1 MKSRL
6 LFFSFFILLFLA
18 ANSQFKD
25 KRFRDG
31 YIIREGDTV
40 KCKIHNGSLHESVTA
55 KFRDSKFEDPTMYGP
70 GGYVSGYGIR
80 NDDSVY
86 KHFYSFP
93 LILKDGLKRKKE
105 NFFGLLHVTGHA
117 KLLEVNIS
125 TYTGGAGPI
134 TSNTISIG
142 GYYIYKTGADSS
154 FLASKET
161 IFSSAVF
168 EEEFTSRYF
177 DNHRDIMDK
186 LKKKV
191 RLEDLVTIVKDYN
204 SWYEEKKKAKKQ

>member
-25 KRFRDG
+25 KRFREG

-70 GGYVSGYGIR
+70 GGYVSGYGIK
-80 NDDSVY
+80 NEDSVY

-93 LILKDGLKRKKE
+93 LIMKNGLKKIKG
-105 NFFGLLHVTGHA
+105 NFFGLLHVTGYT
-117 KLLEVNIS
+117 KLLEVQIT
-125 TYTGGAGPI
+125 TYSGGYG
-134 TSNTISIG
+134 SGSFNMGSIG

-154 FLASKET
+154 FLANKES
-161 IFSSAVF
+161 ILSSAVF
-168 EEEFTSRYF
+168 EEEFTSKYF
-177 DNHRDIMDK
+177 ESHPDILAK
-186 LKKKV
+186 LKKKL
-191 RLEDLVTIVKDYN
+191 RLEDMVTLVKDYN
-204 SWYEEKKKAKKQ
+204 SWYEEKEKTKKQ